1 MSSASIRSG
10 AARAALFTGQ
20 RPNHQTANSC
30 NHLEAAC
37 SRSASQS
44 AGPGAAIAGA
54 AHEEK
59 ASILADAG
67 KRQSHELQTNSFRL
81 LPDQYL
87 PQRHRKDLIV
97 LHFTAGTSCESAYR
111 TWAGNPDRIATAF
124 GVDPDGTIAEFFP
137 PECWAYHLGVKGTHR
152 HDQRSI
158 GIEIANVGP
167 LKLAPDDPTQ
177 LNWWPRNWG
186 TRYCGVEEQKQYL
199 RCSYRGIDFFATM
212 PEIQQQAVGTL
223 VGRLCDQFSIPRI
236 ASLAARRGEFDPQ
249 AFESY
254 SGVATHTNF
263 RRDKWDVGPAFDWGH
278 LGF

>member
-1 MSSASIRSG
+1 MSSASIRTR
-10 AARAALFTGQ
+10 AARSALCAGQ
-20 RPNHQTANSC
+20 RPIHQTINNC
-30 NHLEAAC
+30 NLLGADCTRSADLSVGFGAAVSEAAYQEKTTSTAGTGEDR
-37 SRSASQS
+37 SR
-44 AGPGAAIAGA
+44 
-54 AHEEK
+54 
-59 ASILADAG
+59 
-67 KRQSHELQTNSFRL
+67 ELQTNSFRL

-87 PQRHRKDLIV
+87 PQSHRKDLIV

-124 GVDPDGTIAEFFP
+124 GVDPDGSIAEFFP

-167 LKLAPDDPTQ
+167 LKPAPDDPAQ

-186 TRYCGVEEQKQYL
+186 ARYCRAEEQERYL
-199 RCSYRGIDFFATM
+199 RHSYRGIDFFATM
-212 PEIQQQAVGTL
+212 PEIQQQAVGAL
-223 VGRLCDQFSIPRI
+223 VGRLCDEFSIPRV

-249 AFESY
+249 AFNGY
-254 SGVATHTNF
+254 SGVATHSNF
-263 RRDKWDVGPAFDWGH
+263 RRDKWDVGPAFHWDH